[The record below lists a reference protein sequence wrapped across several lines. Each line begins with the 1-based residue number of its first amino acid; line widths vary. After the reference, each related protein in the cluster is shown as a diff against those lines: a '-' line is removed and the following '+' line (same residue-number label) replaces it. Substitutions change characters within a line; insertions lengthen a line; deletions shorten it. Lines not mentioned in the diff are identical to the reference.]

1 MRKLLVLAAGFALG
15 VQSCTTV
22 RPYERGE
29 LQQRAMRTKPA
40 LDEDF
45 AAHVAEVRESAIGAS
60 SGENASCGCR

>member
-1 MRKLLVLAAGFALG
+1 MKLLVLAVSLALSG
-15 VQSCTTV
+15 LSCATV

-29 LQQRAMRTKPA
+29 LQQRAMRAKPA